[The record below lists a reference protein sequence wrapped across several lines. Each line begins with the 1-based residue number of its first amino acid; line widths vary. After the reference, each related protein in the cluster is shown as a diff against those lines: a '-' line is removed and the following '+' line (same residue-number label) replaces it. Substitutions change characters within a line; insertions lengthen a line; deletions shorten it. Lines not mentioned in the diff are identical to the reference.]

1 MNNNQNFDGRKPFFN
16 TNYGSI
22 QDGFSNLDVQNNGD
36 FNQYGVNQD
45 FNPSIMG
52 SQINSQDIPPSLDRI
67 KDLNEAPVSEAPTMD
82 ALGPMNMMPE
92 NNSQV
97 VTDPLSS
104 YENGNI
110 SIGTT
115 PGFNGGNNFPMN
127 GNSNFYGGQSPQ
139 INSAQNM
146 QMGFNQA
153 NQFQS
158 QPFLTPQPSQSS
170 QYNNFMNQSST
181 SFQFQPTQPQNFS
194 NYDASQATQNQY
206 NPNDFNFLIN
216 QNINQNSGFGVNE
229 NNFSNLN
236 NQSYSQPLQNG
247 LANNFSVL
255 GNEDV
260 TSSMEKLPPLP
271 VVTPI
276 TDEKPED
283 SVIGEKKE
291 DGVIETPKEVKLE
304 KDVELEE
311 QNDVLNPEKDYD
323 IINESIDK
331 KEEKPKQDL
340 SEGDNELL
348 ELGIDDS
355 YTEPDTLDIMEEEP
369 EAKTISLSTEE
380 VKKIVDSF
388 KTLVEELKKSGDKIE
403 LEEFD
408 FEDMYQLIIKID
420 KKKIE

>member
-1 MNNNQNFDGRKPFFN
+1 
-16 TNYGSI
+16 
-22 QDGFSNLDVQNNGD
+22 
-36 FNQYGVNQD
+36 
-45 FNPSIMG
+45 
-52 SQINSQDIPPSLDRI
+52 
-67 KDLNEAPVSEAPTMD
+67 
-82 ALGPMNMMPE
+82 
-92 NNSQV
+92 
-97 VTDPLSS
+97 
-104 YENGNI
+104 
-110 SIGTT
+110 
-115 PGFNGGNNFPMN
+115 
-127 GNSNFYGGQSPQ
+127 
-139 INSAQNM
+139 
-146 QMGFNQA
+146 
-153 NQFQS
+153 
-158 QPFLTPQPSQSS
+158 
-170 QYNNFMNQSST
+170 MNQSST

-369 EAKTISLSTEE
+369 EAKTISLPTEE